1 VLKSGSGGGGDAME
15 FWLEADSHDFWVLVN
30 GCFSWFR
37 YPVVLPGSG
46 PVFFRPHGSKNPENA
61 RPNKNKDFWC
71 NGTNAEQPL
80 TRHTHVEVLSAPFQN
95 FLQAPH
101 HHSCVTIFHQTIGL
115 HQNRART
122 NGL

>member
-1 VLKSGSGGGGDAME
+1 MLKSGSGGGGDAME
-15 FWLEADSHDFWVLVN
+15 FWLEADSHDFRVLVN
-30 GCFSWFR
+30 GCFRWYRS
-37 YPVVLPGSG
+37 PVVSASG
-46 PVFFRPHGSKNPENA
+46 PVFFRPQSSKIQNTILI
-61 RPNKNKDFWC
+61 KIKDFWC